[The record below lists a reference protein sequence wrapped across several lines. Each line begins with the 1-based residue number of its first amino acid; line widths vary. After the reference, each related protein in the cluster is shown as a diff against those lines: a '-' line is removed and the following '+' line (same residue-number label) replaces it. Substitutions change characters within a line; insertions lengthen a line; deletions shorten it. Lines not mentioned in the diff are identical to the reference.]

1 MFNFMRKDKTE
12 EERAVKAE
20 KDRRKT
26 EKREKKKSSKR
37 DKALSPEEL
46 ERLEEVSRSL
56 KMKGPGRKSSEEL
69 ERANVVGLRYSQFFL
84 QSGPTSPDSS
94 DTASTW
100 SSSTTSLGRPRG
112 ILKSKAPGSVSE
124 SSSKI
129 DLDDEGLLLKNTQQ
143 NEMNIYKL
151 SPGAWPG
158 QSTQTNQN
166 HTQGGEAPYGECLGL
181 KSRKLLS
188 NFALRLPVIISV
200 AGREAWLKTPLAVE
214 TSSKVTLHT
223 PHSTP
228 QLHTPYSIL
237 HTPQIEMYLV
247 GFSLQ

>member
-1 MFNFMRKDKTE
+1 MFNFMRKDKTD

-20 KDRRKT
+20 KDRRKS

-37 DKALSPEEL
+37 DKPLSPEEL
-46 ERLEEVSRSL
+46 QRLEEVSRSL
-56 KMKGPGRKSSEEL
+56 KMKGPGRKGSDEMD
-69 ERANVVGLRYSQFFL
+69 RANVVGLRYSQFFL

-143 NEMNIYKL
+143 NEMNIYRL
-151 SPGAWPG
+151 SSETWAG
-158 QSTQTNQN
+158 QSRQTVESEAQ
-166 HTQGGEAPYGECLGL
+166 HGEYLGI

-188 NFALRLPVIISV
+188 NFALRLPVVISV
-200 AGREAWLKTPLAVE
+200 AGREPWLRTPLPVE
-214 TSSKVTLHT
+214 TSSKVTLLG
-223 PHSTP
+223 PR
-228 QLHTPYSIL
+228 
-237 HTPQIEMYLV
+237 IETYLLC
-247 GFSLQ
+247 FLSSNN